1 MAVQTDTNSDKKD
14 NELYPAIPAATLVVF
29 RRAED
34 GGSPELLMQVRSK
47 TMSFVGGAAVFPGGK
62 VDPKDRELAAKLNCF
77 EDEDEAAHRI
87 AAIRE
92 TLEETGLAVG
102 LGQPVSAD
110 EAKQAQHL
118 LHSGSSLAEVLE
130 RFGWELACD
139 TLVPF
144 ARWRP
149 NFKDA
154 RRFDTRFYLVDL
166 GTGAVDIAVDGTENT
181 HLFWTSAANAIE
193 MAEAGEIKVIFPTHR
208 NLERLALF
216 NSFEEAR
223 KHAQSIPIR
232 LITPFITLDDGVKYL
247 CIPDDHGYPVCSAR
261 LADQTRT

>member
-1 MAVQTDTNSDKKD
+1 MAVQTISKFDSDDEKRF
-14 NELYPAIPAATLVVF
+14 PATSAATLVVF
-29 RRAED
+29 RKAKD
-34 GGSPELLMQVRSK
+34 GGAPELLMQVRSK

-62 VDPKDRELAAKLNCF
+62 VDPTDRELAAKLNCF

-102 LGQPVSAD
+102 LSEPVSAD
-110 EAKQAQHL
+110 QAREARDL

-139 TLVPF
+139 TIVPF

-149 NFKDA
+149 NFRDA
-154 RRFDTRFYLVDL
+154 RRFDTRFYLADL

-216 NSFEEAR
+216 SSFDEAR
-223 KHAQSIPIR
+223 EHAQSIPVR
-232 LITPFITLDDGVKYL
+232 VITPYIAVDDGVKYL
-247 CIPDDHGYPVCSAR
+247 CIPDEHGYPVCSAR